1 MVSPKIPSSFI
12 WSISFS
18 GYALACIK
26 GSLAGP
32 SFSTMRASPPTV
44 SSARTARTL
53 ATLNHDRI
61 TIAGQALGIA
71 QGALNYAAGY
81 VKERR
86 QFGQAIADFHGVQ
99 FMLADT
105 AMKLEAACQ
114 LTYHAAAVLG
124 EAMAVAKLPSLM
136 FVSSACK
143 TMDVGHGDV
152 RHHRRG
158 AVAGRLWINVRLP
171 GRADD
176 ARRQDHP
183 DAYRIDGARPV
194 GDAGRLCPLVHQG
207 RPASAPPS
215 APKTAPVQ

>member
-1 MVSPKIPSSFI
+1 MHQGIPSRTVI
-12 WSISFS
+12 
-18 GYALACIK
+18 LDD
-26 GSLAGP
+26 AGIP
-32 SFSTMRASPPTV
+32 ADRLIGADGTDFK
-44 SSARTARTL
+44 TAL

>member
-1 MVSPKIPSSFI
+1 MHQGIPSRTVI
-12 WSISFS
+12 
-18 GYALACIK
+18 LDD
-26 GSLAGP
+26 AGIP
-32 SFSTMRASPPTV
+32 ADRLIGADGTDFK
-44 SSARTARTL
+44 TAL

-124 EAMAVAKLPSLM
+124 EAMACCAFSWRAKQTFSSFDLLSQVRWSLSRDGRATVWFLP
-136 FVSSACK
+136 C
-143 TMDVGHGDV
+143 
-152 RHHRRG
+152 G
-158 AVAGRLWINVRLP
+158 AVSGGLSCSAGP
-171 GRADD
+171 
-176 ARRQDHP
+176 
-183 DAYRIDGARPV
+183 
-194 GDAGRLCPLVHQG
+194 
-207 RPASAPPS
+207 
-215 APKTAPVQ
+215 